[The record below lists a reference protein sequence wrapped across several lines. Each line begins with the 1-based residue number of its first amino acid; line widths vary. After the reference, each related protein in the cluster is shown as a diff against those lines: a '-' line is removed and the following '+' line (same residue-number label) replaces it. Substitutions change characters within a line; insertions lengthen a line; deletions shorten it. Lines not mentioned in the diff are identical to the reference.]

1 MTLFAENVHPVKKQP
16 CNIIKLSKTILL
28 SILILNIFTSFS
40 QEDTSKIAFIAYWS
54 VGDSYDFRITKIKKS
69 WKSDELVKS
78 SDDTYIAN
86 ISKFYGAEVPFL
98 RPKKLSND
106 RASSVDVALHALKKI
121 KANKNDI
128 FILLQPTSP
137 LRNTS
142 HIDNALKIFEKN
154 RFVENVVGISKL
166 DHPIEWS
173 NTVPKNL
180 SMRCFAQKGNS
191 NKRSQDYAP
200 RYLING
206 SIYILKIRS
215 FFKNRNFILK
225 NNSYGYIMKKNES
238 IDIDNL
244 EDLKLAEYFLK
255 QNNI

>member
-1 MTLFAENVHPVKKQP
+1 MIRTKKIWA
-16 CNIIKLSKTILL
+16 IIPARSGSKRLHKKNTRQFHNKPLISWTIK
-28 SILILNIFTSFS
+28 SAVN
-40 QEDTSKIAFIAYWS
+40 SKYIDKVIVS
-54 VGDSYDFRITKIKKS
+54 T
-69 WKSDELVKS
+69 
-78 SDDTYIAN
+78 DDTYIAN

-180 SMRCFAQKGNS
+180 SMRYFTQKGNS

-244 EDLKLAEYFLK
+244 EDLKLAEYFSK

>member
-1 MTLFAENVHPVKKQP
+1 MIRTKKIWA
-16 CNIIKLSKTILL
+16 IIPARSGSKRLHKKNTHQFHNKPLISWTIK
-28 SILILNIFTSFS
+28 SALN
-40 QEDTSKIAFIAYWS
+40 SKYIDKVIVS
-54 VGDSYDFRITKIKKS
+54 TDDS
-69 WKSDELVKS
+69 
-78 SDDTYIAN
+78 YIAN
-86 ISKFYGAEVPFL
+86 ISRFYGAEVPFL

-106 RASSVDVALHALKKI
+106 KASSVDVALHALKKL

-180 SMRCFAQKGNS
+180 SLKHFTQNS
-191 NKRSQDYAP
+191 SRNKRSQDYIS
-200 RYLING
+200 RYIING

-215 FFKNRNFILK
+215 FFKNKNFILK